1 MDDAKFSS
9 PMSVI
14 GLYITGAT
22 CVCLLLMLYDIFNA
36 FRQRKPWI
44 PCQFFTINSFTLSL
58 LSVAT
63 KLPVDLTTS
72 MPSAYDQLS
81 KLCGT
86 SLMCISIGFFR
97 PSIVNMNESE
107 LSANLASLT
116 LMVITI
122 IVNVSLQMSTGAIFL
137 FKVEHIIVCGLMSL
151 LLAITA
157 SVKSAFPDYLSEDFR
172 MWIRYMPRNIHSLKR
187 CYIYSYITS
196 PQLMF
201 CRFSNSA
208 TAGVLSTI
216 CFVVLSEATI
226 RAYRLEGLKSFHKEL
241 VSDYK
246 WSIWGVVGMQIV
258 TLIVGT
264 FAIVFRCLALASQMH
279 SLKFVALKQTSFLDF
294 YKMFMFMQRN
304 WNLYAKA
311 SKCSRVVFQ
320 SFEALQCILDSSL
333 FLISFFASCME
344 KMTLII
350 LHAARKICF
359 PSGISRKNKVD
370 VGTIVMLRREFVDE
384 LKNASVWDLFN
395 DRLLWKSSH
404 DMEICIQKHSM
415 NPTNP
420 LLEFLGKSL
429 TQESLGL
436 SEQISRSSD
445 GLLSLVC
452 LVRMTDLLAPSV
464 RVNSLVSAFNQAFE
478 VIVFIHERTTLTNT
492 SSVLKINVA
501 KDIWISRDIT
511 SHWFQNDFINCLKT
525 RLPCTDHIFDWIKG
539 IANKNTF
546 VEIVRQEVTDI
557 INVIGEPIKIQGNW
571 L

>member
-1 MDDAKFSS
+1 
-9 PMSVI
+9 
-14 GLYITGAT
+14 
-22 CVCLLLMLYDIFNA
+22 
-36 FRQRKPWI
+36 
-44 PCQFFTINSFTLSL
+44 
-58 LSVAT
+58 
-63 KLPVDLTTS
+63 
-72 MPSAYDQLS
+72 
-81 KLCGT
+81 
-86 SLMCISIGFFR
+86 
-97 PSIVNMNESE
+97 MNESE

-122 IVNVSLQMSTGAIFL
+122 IVNVSLQMSTGALFL

-157 SVKSAFPDYLSEDFR
+157 CVKSAFPDYFSEHFR
-172 MWIRYMPRNIHSLKR
+172 KSIRYMPRNIHSLKR
-187 CYIYSYITS
+187 CYIYSYITIS

-264 FAIVFRCLALASQMH
+264 FVIVFRCLALASQMH
-279 SLKFVALKQTSFLDF
+279 SLKFVAMKQTGFLNF
-294 YKMFMFMQRN
+294 YKIFMFMRRN
-304 WNLYAKA
+304 WNLNAKA

-320 SFEALQCILDSSL
+320 SFEASQCILDSSL
-333 FLISFFASCME
+333 FLISFIASCME

-359 PSGISRKNKVD
+359 PFGISRKNKVD
-370 VGTIVMLRREFVDE
+370 VGTIVMLRKEFVDE
-384 LKNASVWDLFN
+384 LKNASVLDLFN

-404 DMEICIQKHSM
+404 DMEICIQKHLM

-445 GLLSLVC
+445 ELLSLVC
-452 LVRMTDLLAPSV
+452 LVRMTYLLAPSV
-464 RVNSLVSAFNQAFE
+464 RTPNTVGHWNSTVG
-478 VIVFIHERTTLTNT
+478 T
-492 SSVLKINVA
+492 SSATQVLAYFLIICECFCLQCSNA
-501 KDIWISRDIT
+501 ISGFIKFYY
-511 SHWFQNDFINCLKT
+511 SWCYHIGIGKSCFQI
-525 RLPCTDHIFDWIKG
+525 
-539 IANKNTF
+539 
-546 VEIVRQEVTDI
+546 
-557 INVIGEPIKIQGNW
+557 
-571 L
+571 